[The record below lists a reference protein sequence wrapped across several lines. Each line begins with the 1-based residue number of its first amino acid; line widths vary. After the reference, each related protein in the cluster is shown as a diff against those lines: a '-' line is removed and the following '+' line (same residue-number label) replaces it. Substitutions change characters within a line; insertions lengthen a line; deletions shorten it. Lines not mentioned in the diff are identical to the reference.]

1 MDTYFVVTISADGTF
16 DMHSELPKNL
26 EKSHEITISE
36 IYTVVKQ
43 IVQNVEAQMVADRVT
58 NAVLSALAP
67 QAEQTVPDKVKEK
80 LKERGIKTDS
90 SEETA

>member
-1 MDTYFVVTISADGTF
+1 MDTYFVVSINEDGTF
-16 DMHSELPKNL
+16 EMHSELPETLTKN
-26 EKSHEITISE
+26 HEITISE

-58 NAVLSALAP
+58 GAVLAALAP
-67 QAEQTVPDKVKEK
+67 QAEQSVPDKVKEK

-90 SEETA
+90 VKE